1 MDCRASLAATGKGDC
16 SGGSVVEIHVR
27 HVLHF
32 FCGIQHLS
40 RLRHNQAMTAFDSF
54 VATTMNQFFVVA
66 IAEKISAM
74 ETADFFSKRAAL
86 ATLGATPIAWDK
98 VGIQSALPA
107 DSWVSQ
113 ASSK

>member
-1 MDCRASLAATGKGDC
+1 M
-16 SGGSVVEIHVR
+16 
-27 HVLHF
+27 
-32 FCGIQHLS
+32 
-40 RLRHNQAMTAFDSF
+40 RHNQAMTAFNSF

-74 ETADFFSKRAAL
+74 ETADFFRKSAAL
-86 ATLGATPIAWDK
+86 ATPGAAQSAWDK
-98 VGIQSALPA
+98 VGTQSALPA